1 MNAYEVPLSVD
12 DLELLRRRRSV
23 KWRSHPRDVLPLP
36 VAEMDFGLAAPV
48 RDVLIQAVECSDTG
62 YSFAGTELA
71 QALVGFA
78 ADRWSWS
85 IDPTAVVAVPDV
97 GVGCVE
103 LLRVLGAPGDAVVI
117 NPPVY
122 PPFPR
127 WIAETGQ
134 RVVEVPLL
142 HDPEASDV
150 AAGGWRLDL
159 DGLADAFAAGAR
171 TYLLCSPHNPVGR
184 VHSNDELA
192 AVVALAHEHGVTVIA
207 DEIHAPLVLPGS
219 DFTAFLTV
227 PGAAEVSVSVV
238 SASKAFNL
246 AGLKCAQVVTGSQP
260 LREHVAGIPEDVASR
275 VGHFGVLAS
284 IAAYADG
291 AEWLDALLATLVLR
305 HDQLGRL
312 LSERLPQVHRQQPE
326 ATYLAWL
333 DCRAIGDGATPHEL
347 FLERGR
353 VAMEAGP
360 VFGVQGSGWVR
371 FNVATSESILD
382 EAVARMAS
390 ALT

>member
-1 MNAYEVPLSVD
+1 MNAYEVPLPVD
-12 DLELLRRRRSV
+12 DLRLLRRRRSV

-36 VAEMDFGLAAPV
+36 VAEMDFGLAPPV
-48 RDVLIQAVECSDTG
+48 RDVLAAAVECSDTG

-78 ADRWSWS
+78 ADRWSWG
-85 IDPTAVVAVPDV
+85 IDPSAVVPVPDV

-122 PPFPR
+122 APFPR

-184 VHSNDELA
+184 VHCSDELA

-207 DEIHAPLVLPGS
+207 DEIHAPLLLPGS
-219 DFTAFLTV
+219 DFTAFLTL
-227 PGAAEVSVSVV
+227 PAAAEVGVSVV

-246 AGLKCAQVVTGSQP
+246 AGLKCAQVVSGSQQM
-260 LREHVAGIPEDVASR
+260 RERVAGIPEDVAFR
-275 VGHFGVLAS
+275 IGHFGVLAS

-291 AEWLDALLATLVLR
+291 GEWLDALLATLVLR

-312 LSERLPQVHRQQPE
+312 LTERLPQIRRQQPE

-333 DCRAIGDGATPHEL
+333 DCRAISHGATPHQL

-360 VFGVQGSGWVR
+360 VFGAQGSGWVR
-371 FNVATSESILD
+371 CNVATSESILD
-382 EAVARMAS
+382 EAVDRMAV